1 MSEQPLQ
8 VAVVGLGGMGTFHAH
23 LVHGMAGAKVAAV
36 SDPFHP
42 DLGLLAAKL
51 GADVIDDPAAVATD
65 DRVEAM
71 IVASPDDTHAA
82 LTLAAIEARKPVLC
96 EKPLATSV
104 ADARAVVEAD
114 DALPA
119 RLVQLGFMREYDE
132 AHVQLVDALADL
144 GDIHYIRS
152 GHLNTPSAPRTL
164 DVIIGQSMVHEI
176 HSVRYITGAEF
187 TSVTTNVA
195 HSADGNI
202 RHVVVLGTLSTG
214 GHVVM
219 EFDAAGYAYDVTV
232 DVTAE
237 RGAVSLGRQ
246 VRAEVMT
253 DGWRRSNT
261 GADWFGR
268 FAQAYRTEVDAWV
281 AAARAGT
288 ATGPT
293 AGDGLAAQLVVEA
306 ILASA
311 ESGQSV
317 SIAG

>member
-1 MSEQPLQ
+1 
-8 VAVVGLGGMGTFHAH
+8 MGSFHAR
-23 LVHGMAGAKVAAV
+23 LVHAMAGAELAVV

-42 DLGLLAAKL
+42 DLDSMAVEL
-51 GADVIDDPAAVATD
+51 GADVIDDPATVAAD

-71 IVASPDDTHAA
+71 IIASPDDTHAA
-82 LTLAAIEARKPVLC
+82 LTLAAIEAGKPVLC

-114 DALPA
+114 EASPA

-132 AHVQLVDALADL
+132 AHGQLVEALADL
-144 GDIHYIRS
+144 GDISYIRC

-176 HSVRYITGAEF
+176 HSVRYITRAEF
-187 TSVTTNVA
+187 TSVTTSVNRSTA
-195 HSADGNI
+195 GDI
-202 RHVVVLGTLSTG
+202 RHVVVLATLSTG
-214 GHVVM
+214 AHVVM

-253 DGWRRSNT
+253 DRWRRSNT

-268 FAQAYRTEVDAWV
+268 FAQAYRTEIDVWV
-281 AAARAGT
+281 AAAAAGT

-293 AGDGLAAQLVVEA
+293 ARDGLAAQLVVEA

-311 ESGQSV
+311 DSGQSV